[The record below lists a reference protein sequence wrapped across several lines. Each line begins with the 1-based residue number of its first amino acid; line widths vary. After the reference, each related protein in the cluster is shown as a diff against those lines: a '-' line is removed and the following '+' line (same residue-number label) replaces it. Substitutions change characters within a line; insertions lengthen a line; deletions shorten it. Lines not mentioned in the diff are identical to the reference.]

1 MEIKITLETL
11 YDILR
16 NEKMREELQALN
28 ETFFVDVHSYLKEKQ
43 ALLESKRGSTDLFI
57 EGEREKLEMEL
68 KSIRKILKEIYE
80 RREKKMLDMAVN
92 KSRTQSDIMDTS
104 SLLAEEKK
112 FFTETVAVLDSYR
125 KGILYA
131 LWRGELPLVIPTK
144 PEPRAEPV
152 AAIKTEPA
160 KENPTPTMKKTGE
173 EEHINRLTLKFLQQV
188 PRFVAEDLNEY
199 GPFEAGEAAEVPAKA
214 ANILIERKQGEIIEV
229 KTI

>member
-16 NEKMREELQALN
+16 NEKMREELQLLN

-43 ALLESKRGSTDLFI
+43 VLLDSKQGNFDLFV
-57 EGEREKLEMEL
+57 EGEKEKLEMEL
-68 KSIRKILKEIYE
+68 KSIRKMLKEIYE
-80 RREKKMLDMAVN
+80 RREKKMLDMAIN
-92 KSRTQSDIMDTS
+92 KSRTQSDIIDTS

-112 FFTETVAVLDSYR
+112 FFAEAVAVLDSYR

-131 LWRGELPLVIPTK
+131 LWRGELPLVMPMTK
-144 PEPRAEPV
+144 IELHTDSNTAL
-152 AAIKTEPA
+152 KTEPA
-160 KENPTPTMKKTGE
+160 KESLVPAVKE
-173 EEHINRLTLKFLQQV
+173 EETISRLTLKFLQPV

-199 GPFEAGEAAEVPAKA
+199 GPFEAGEAVEVPAKA
-214 ANILIERKQGEIIEV
+214 AGILIERKQGELVEV